1 MGLLLGG
8 LEFFWILFLLLLPL
22 HSTLLLLIK
31 EAMGEGGKLLHL
43 IQNLLLGLFFGG
55 GLYLVFPYSTELSWR
70 MWGIWLYLITIA
82 ILLVFETL
90 SHVAGR
96 RFAYA

>member
-1 MGLLLGG
+1 
-8 LEFFWILFLLLLPL
+8 
-22 HSTLLLLIK
+22 
-31 EAMGEGGKLLHL
+31 
-43 IQNLLLGLFFGG
+43 LFFGG
-55 GLYLVFPYSTELSWR
+55 GLYLVFPYSPELSWR